1 MNEEFEDLIASFRIA
16 DDLERAVESTILD
29 RLGEF
34 SATPLTALPLADEE
48 LVEHPTSLRVKRVD
62 SRVIPRLRAA

>member
-1 MNEEFEDLIASFRIA
+1 MNEEFEELIASFRIV
-16 DDLERAVESTILD
+16 DDLERAVESTIQD

-34 SATPLTALPLADEE
+34 TGTPLTALPVDDGE
-48 LVEHPTSLRVKRVD
+48 LVDPLASLRVKRVD